1 MDKELPLRSQIIYKE
16 YVNETDADIS
26 VKNEMKLTFNK
37 VPYNLS
43 PLFSQLGKD
52 LVLYDPYQILPVL
65 FAFLNSTTTGLVD
78 ENLAVNNDAL
88 FKTLFTKEIKDKY
101 NQIVNDLIE
110 LYNILNINE
119 VINRKL
125 VATKS
130 ESNGN
135 IPELLLLDKYRQ
147 IDR

>member
-1 MDKELPLRSQIIYKE
+1 MDKNLPLRSQIIYKE
-16 YVNETDADIS
+16 YVSETDADIS

-65 FAFLNSTTTGLVD
+65 FAFLNSTTAGLVD
-78 ENLAVNNDAL
+78 ENLAVNNDKL

-101 NQIVNDLIE
+101 QQITNEIIE